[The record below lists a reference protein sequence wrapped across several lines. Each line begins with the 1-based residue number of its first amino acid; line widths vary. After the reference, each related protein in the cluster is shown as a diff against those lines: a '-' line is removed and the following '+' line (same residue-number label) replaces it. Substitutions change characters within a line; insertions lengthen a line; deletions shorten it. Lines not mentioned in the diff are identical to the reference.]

1 MHTDGFPPGHI
12 KCMIYLQPLDEDHGL
27 FELDEKKIKY
37 DKPGYGIIFKNSDVP
52 HRAIPGLKKDRYV
65 LEYTLMRTLFKVNET
80 KYIASKPDLDLFIS
94 TLLGISLMIEN
105 STENFNKSFVFASY

>member
-37 DKPGYGIIFKNSDVP
+37 DKPGYG
-52 HRAIPGLKKDRYV
+52 
-65 LEYTLMRTLFKVNET
+65 
-80 KYIASKPDLDLFIS
+80 
-94 TLLGISLMIEN
+94 
-105 STENFNKSFVFASY
+105 